1 MGTSGGQWLLSEKS
15 SRLFLVS
22 SIVVLTAYTL
32 LVLLGALSG
41 PLGLAALKDSS
52 IALVAGVAV
61 PAIAVP
67 ASFIILIGM
76 PWYWMRFDDS
86 RRFVKLL
93 WLASFLALGW
103 YSMSVYYFVVYRR
116 QRRLAVSGN
125 Q

>member
-1 MGTSGGQWLLSEKS
+1 MGFAGGQWLLSERS

-32 LVLLGALSG
+32 LVLLGVLSR
-41 PLGLAALKDSS
+41 PLGLATLKGSPFALIIS
-52 IALVAGVAV
+52 VAV

-67 ASFIILIGM
+67 ASLLILVGM
-76 PWYWMRFDDS
+76 LWYWVRFDDS
-86 RRFVKLL
+86 RRLVKLL

-103 YSMSVYYFVVYRR
+103 YSMSIYYFVVYRS

>member
-1 MGTSGGQWLLSEKS
+1 MGFAEGPWLLSKMS

-32 LVLLGALSG
+32 LVLLGALSR
-41 PLGLAALKDSS
+41 PLGLAALKGSP
-52 IALVAGVAV
+52 IALVVSVAV

-67 ASFIILIGM
+67 ASLFILVGM
-76 PWYWMRFDDS
+76 LWYWVRFDNS
-86 RRFVKLL
+86 RRLVKLL

-103 YSMSVYYFVVYRR
+103 YSMSIYYFVVYRS
-116 QRRLAVSGN
+116 QRRLAVSAN

>member
-22 SIVVLTAYTL
+22 SIVVLTVYTL

-41 PLGLAALKDSS
+41 PLGLAALKDSP
-52 IALVAGVAV
+52 IALTAGIAV

-67 ASFIILIGM
+67 ASFIILVGM
-76 PWYWMRFDDS
+76 LWYWVRFDDS

-103 YSMSVYYFVVYRR
+103 YSMSIYYFVVYRR